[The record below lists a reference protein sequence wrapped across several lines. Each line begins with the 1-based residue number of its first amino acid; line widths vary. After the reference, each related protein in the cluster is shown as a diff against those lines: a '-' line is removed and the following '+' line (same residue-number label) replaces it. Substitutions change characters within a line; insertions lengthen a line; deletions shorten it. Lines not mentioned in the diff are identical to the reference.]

1 MMKTFAV
8 NGAGLGLRRE
18 LLPSLE
24 SGVPDAVSFFEVSP
38 ENWIDIGGRLGKI
51 FRSYTERHTFVAHG
65 LSLSL
70 GGPAP
75 LDIPFLL
82 RLKDFLD
89 EHNFALY
96 TEHLSYCSDEGHH
109 YDLYPIP
116 FTEESVRHV
125 AERICIA
132 QDILERP
139 IALENASYYVKPPL
153 AEMDE
158 LTFINA
164 VLTEAD
170 CAFHLDANNICV
182 NSLNHNY
189 DAATFLKGLKGER
202 IVYGHVAGHDLDKSG
217 MIIDTHGQAAC
228 DPVWRLLEL
237 AYQTFGVF
245 PTLLERDFN
254 IPPLVDLLVEVEH
267 IAALQHR
274 FDNSSCI
281 ALDHRSRRDIH
292 GVVPPELSS
301 TDGGNVAT
309 LPKIVAAMQVV
320 GESS

>member
-1 MMKTFAV
+1 MKPFNI

-18 LLPSLE
+18 LLPALE
-24 SGVPDAVSFFEVSP
+24 SGVPDSIQFFEVSP
-38 ENWIDIGGRLGKI
+38 ENWMDVGGKLGKI
-51 FRSYTERHTFVAHG
+51 FRRYTEQHSFVAHG
-65 LSLSL
+65 LSLSI

-75 LDIPFLL
+75 LDIAFL
-82 RLKDFLD
+82 RRMKAFLND
-89 EHNFALY
+89 HHFALY
-96 TEHLSYCSDEGHH
+96 TEHLSFCSDDGHH

-116 FTEESVRHV
+116 FTEEAVRHV
-125 AERICIA
+125 AERMRVA

-158 LTFINA
+158 LAFINA

-170 CAFHLDANNICV
+170 CPFHLDVNNIYV

-189 DAATFLKGLKGER
+189 DAAGFLKGLCGER

-228 DPVWRLLEL
+228 DPVWELLAL

-245 PTLLERDFN
+245 PSLLERDFN
-254 IPPLVDLLVEVEH
+254 MPPFADLLREVEH
-267 IAALQHR
+267 IADLQHR
-274 FDNSSCI
+274 FGE
-281 ALDHRSRRDIH
+281 RS
-292 GVVPPELSS
+292 
-301 TDGGNVAT
+301 
-309 LPKIVAAMQVV
+309 
-320 GESS
+320 

>member
-1 MMKTFAV
+1 MNTFAIS
-8 NGAGLGLRRE
+8 GAGLGLRRE
-18 LLPSLE
+18 LLPALE
-24 SGVPDAVSFFEVSP
+24 SGVPEAIKFFEVSP
-38 ENWIDIGGRLGKI
+38 ENWIDIGGRLGKT
-51 FRSYTERHTFVAHG
+51 FRAYTERHRFVAHG
-65 LSLSL
+65 LSLSI

-96 TEHLSYCSDEGHH
+96 TEHLSFCSDEGHH

-116 FTEESVRHV
+116 FTEESVRYV
-125 AERICIA
+125 AERVYIA

-139 IALENASYYVKPPL
+139 IALENASYYVTPPL

-170 CAFHLDANNICV
+170 CLFHLDVNNIYV
-182 NSLNHNY
+182 NSLNHGY
-189 DAATFLKGLKGER
+189 DATAFLKGLCGER

-217 MIIDTHGQAAC
+217 VIIDTHGQAAC
-228 DPVWRLLEL
+228 DPVWQLLAV

-254 IPPLVDLLVEVEH
+254 IPPLADLVVEVEH
-267 IAALQHR
+267 IADLQQYYGY
-274 FDNSSCI
+274 SSGST
-281 ALDHRSRRDIH
+281 LNHRSRRDSISATAP
-292 GVVPPELSS
+292 GVALSP
-301 TDGGNVAT
+301 AT
-309 LPKIVAAMQVV
+309 MQAA
-320 GESS
+320 GAIS

>member
-1 MMKTFAV
+1 MMKTFVV

-18 LLPSLE
+18 LLPALE
-24 SGVPDAVSFFEVSP
+24 SGVPETINFFEVSP

-51 FRSYTERHTFVAHG
+51 FRSYTERHRFVAHG

-75 LDIPFLL
+75 LDIAFL
-82 RLKDFLD
+82 RRMKAFLD

-96 TEHLSYCSDEGHH
+96 TEHLSFCSDEGHH

-116 FTEESVRHV
+116 FTEEAVRHV
-125 AERICIA
+125 AGRIRLA

-139 IALENASYYVKPPL
+139 IALENASYYVTPPL

-164 VLTEAD
+164 VLAEAD
-170 CAFHLDANNICV
+170 CPLHLDVNNIYV

-189 DAATFLKGLKGER
+189 DAATFLQGLCGER
-202 IVYGHVAGHDLDKSG
+202 IVYGHVAGHDVDKSR
-217 MIIDTHGQAAC
+217 MIIDTHGQAVC
-228 DPVWRLLEL
+228 DPVWILLEL
-237 AYQTFGVF
+237 AYQAFGVF

-254 IPPLVDLLVEVEH
+254 IPPLADLLAEVRQ
-267 IAALQHR
+267 IANLQQYYGYC
-274 FDNSSCI
+274 SGI
-281 ALDHRSRRDIH
+281 A
-292 GVVPPELSS
+292 PPMSEQAA
-301 TDGGNVAT
+301 GEVA
-309 LPKIVAAMQVV
+309 
-320 GESS
+320 

>member
-18 LLPSLE
+18 LLPALE
-24 SGVPDAVSFFEVSP
+24 LGVPETINFFEVSP

-51 FRSYTERHTFVAHG
+51 FRSFTERHRFVAHG

-75 LDIPFLL
+75 LDIAFL
-82 RLKDFLD
+82 RRMKAFLD

-96 TEHLSYCSDEGHH
+96 TEHLSFCSDEGHH

-116 FTEESVRHV
+116 FTGDAVRHV
-125 AERICIA
+125 AGRIRVA
-132 QDILERP
+132 QEILERP
-139 IALENASYYVKPPL
+139 IALENASYYVTPPL

-158 LTFINA
+158 LAFINA
-164 VLTEAD
+164 VLAEAD
-170 CAFHLDANNICV
+170 CSLHLDVNNIYV

-189 DAATFLKGLKGER
+189 DAATFLQGLCGER
-202 IVYGHVAGHDLDKSG
+202 IVYGHVAGHDLDKSR
-217 MIIDTHGQAAC
+217 MIIDTHGQAVC
-228 DPVWRLLEL
+228 DPVWILLEL

-254 IPPLVDLLVEVEH
+254 IPPLADLVVEVRQ
-267 IAALQHR
+267 IADLQQYYGYGSGITP
-274 FDNSSCI
+274 NAAGWASSM
-281 ALDHRSRRDIH
+281 
-292 GVVPPELSS
+292 PEQAS
-301 TDGGNVAT
+301 GEVA
-309 LPKIVAAMQVV
+309 
-320 GESS
+320 

>member
-1 MMKTFAV
+1 MKTFAV

-18 LLPSLE
+18 LLPALE
-24 SGVPDAVSFFEVSP
+24 SGVPEVIDFFEVSP
-38 ENWIDIGGRLGKI
+38 ENWIGIGGRLGKI
-51 FRSYTERHTFVAHG
+51 FRSYTERHRFVAHG

-75 LDIPFLL
+75 LDIAFL
-82 RLKDFLD
+82 RRMKAFLD
-89 EHNFALY
+89 EHDFALY
-96 TEHLSYCSDEGHH
+96 TEHLSFCSDDHH
-109 YDLYPIP
+109 YYDLYPIP
-116 FTEESVRHV
+116 FTEEAVRHV
-125 AERICIA
+125 AERIRIA

-139 IALENASYYVKPPL
+139 IALENASYYVMPPC

-170 CAFHLDANNICV
+170 CAFHLDVNNIYV
-182 NSLNHNY
+182 NSLNHGY
-189 DAATFLKGLKGER
+189 DAADFLQGLCGKR
-202 IVYGHVAGHDLDKSG
+202 VVYGHVAGHDLDQSG

-254 IPPLVDLLVEVEH
+254 IPPLADLLVEVGQ
-267 IAALQHR
+267 IADLQQR
-274 FDNSSCI
+274 FG
-281 ALDHRSRRDIH
+281 SRA
-292 GVVPPELSS
+292 P
-301 TDGGNVAT
+301 DGM
-309 LPKIVAAMQVV
+309 LPVSVDGEAA
-320 GESS
+320 

>member
-1 MMKTFAV
+1 MKIV
-8 NGAGLGLRRE
+8 PINGAGLGLRRE
-18 LLPSLE
+18 LLPALE
-24 SGVPDAVSFFEVSP
+24 PGIPEAISFFEVSP
-38 ENWIDIGGRLGKI
+38 ENWMDIGGRLGSI
-51 FRSYTERHTFVAHG
+51 FRAYTERHIFVAHG
-65 LSLSL
+65 LSLSI
-70 GGPAP
+70 GGPEP
-75 LDIPFLL
+75 LDVAFLQ
-82 RLKDFLD
+82 RMKAFLD
-89 EHNFALY
+89 EHDFALY
-96 TEHLSYCSDEGHH
+96 TEHLSFCSDDRHH

-116 FTEESVRHV
+116 FTEEAVRHV
-125 AERICIA
+125 ADRMRIA

-170 CAFHLDANNICV
+170 CAFHLDVNNIYV

-189 DAATFLKGLKGER
+189 DAATFLTGLCGDR

-228 DPVWRLLEL
+228 DPVWQLLEL

-254 IPPLVDLLVEVEH
+254 IPPLTDLMVEVEH
-267 IAALQHR
+267 IAALQQR
-274 FDNSSCI
+274 FGNSSGI
-281 ALDHRSRRDIH
+281 AAS
-292 GVVPPELSS
+292 GQV
-301 TDGGNVAT
+301 DGEYA
-309 LPKIVAAMQVV
+309 
-320 GESS
+320 